1 MAVVT
6 FWNNNTG
13 KIGQSHSVLAI
24 ATYMAMEHNYRILL
38 ISTGYNEDVS
48 MQAFGLSKSSK
59 RVNFNRNMIS
69 MDTETGIES
78 LSKLALSNRLTP
90 DIISNYTKMIFK
102 QRLEILSGPLG
113 GDYNKIYESCID
125 IINNARSGYDI
136 VFVDLNNGYE
146 DNTTREIINMSDII
160 VMNIEQKM
168 SDLDEVLRLKSEKII
183 SNKKTLYLLN
193 RYDRF
198 SKYTAKNV
206 SRYIGERKETLTVPY
221 NNLYAEAV
229 EEGTL
234 ADMFLNPRIRKIDNI
249 EDKNGFFMNE
259 LRKDSEAIVYKMQ
272 ELQMRV

>member
-48 MQAFGLSKSSK
+48 MQAFGLRKSSK

-168 SDLDEVLRLKSEKII
+168 SDLDEILRLKSEKII